1 MWRRLLGRRLLFFGR
16 LLEVVHVR
24 ANACT
29 DVSAVSPRSSLCPP
43 PPSTQPA
50 SADTRLCRPSR
61 GLVSWAAAQTA
72 VAPEPQ
78 TAARCTV
85 KELSSQAREAGA
97 PYCWRTRQT
106 LSRAHRHTTSWWA
119 GKPVWCTGAVI
130 LATPR
135 GSRGGGP
142 PPGPPPWPYGG
153 AFMLA
158 ATLSA
163 TWHARGR
170 FLLLSGRVPGS
181 LPRLLR
187 GSSRC
192 SLLPSQSD
200 ICEPAQALWV
210 AFSRRARRG
219 SVHRRPA
226 ECTPSVPER
235 SPASCF

>member
-50 SADTRLCRPSR
+50 STDTRLCRPSR

-72 VAPEPQ
+72 VAPETQ

-181 LPRLLR
+181 LQAWPTAAIAGFVPLLSPPFAKR
-187 GSSRC
+187 H
-192 SLLPSQSD
+192 L
-200 ICEPAQALWV
+200 
-210 AFSRRARRG
+210 RARSSTLG
-219 SVHRRPA
+219 SVQSKGATWQRAQTSCRMH
-226 ECTPSVPER
+226 SFR
-235 SPASCF
+235 S